1 MRRPPFHRPDRPEI
15 QRQDEVS
22 TPFAAQRPGREIQ
35 RRSKVMAPA
44 VNKEQVSDDCV
55 SPEITRPVLAPEID
69 NRDQHRDHVERPN
82 TGDSLPDEMSVTA
95 QIQLTAGVAI
105 AVSQNKAAE
114 DKEEINPEV
123 TAVPKTKLE
132 DIQIK

>member
-1 MRRPPFHRPDRPEI
+1 
-15 QRQDEVS
+15 
-22 TPFAAQRPGREIQ
+22 
-35 RRSKVMAPA
+35 MAPA
-44 VNKEQVSDDCV
+44 VDQEKVGDDRV

-69 NRDQHRDHVERPN
+69 NRDQHCDHVEGPN
-82 TGDSLPDEMSVTA
+82 ASDSLPDEMSVAA
-95 QIQLTAGVAI
+95 QIQPTAGVAI